1 MGLPHR
7 RPRPRRSRRR
17 VRPPSRLP
25 APRRPPLLPPRHRPR
40 PLDDHNI
47 AYYPG
52 AFAPGSRLLLERL
65 FPDAVIADAEDAAG
79 FGLNFVSD
87 GRNVVINAE
96 AEAMARKVDAA
107 GYTPVPVDLSELKKG
122 GGSVKCCTAELRR

>member
-1 MGLPHR
+1 
-7 RPRPRRSRRR
+7 
-17 VRPPSRLP
+17 
-25 APRRPPLLPPRHRPR
+25 
-40 PLDDHNI
+40 
-47 AYYPG
+47 
-52 AFAPGSRLLLERL
+52 

-96 AEAMARKVDAA
+96 AVGFAEKLRAA
-107 GYTPVPVDLSELKKG
+107 GYETVPVDLSELKKG